1 MTGRRSS
8 TPAEQEPSTR
18 EKAAPRF
25 ADSQSQGAS
34 NMNAD
39 TRTTH
44 LAAGKAEERSW
55 TAVGSRAP
63 AAAPA
68 VMIFSSPPTPVSTEA
83 DRAAARESTDSDPE
97 QKRLQAHAGALR
109 SRLAQT
115 LDSLSQRKQAA
126 VDATHALISHPLPY
140 LLAGAGVLLTVIG
153 GSWLLARRARSHKKK
168 SRRVD
173 RLHALGELW
182 QHPERRSH
190 PYKGS
195 LIKEVGRG
203 AVVSASTYVL
213 TELAK
218 HGIAKLSHRL
228 QGGRR
233 REA

>member
-1 MTGRRSS
+1 MTGRRSG
-8 TPAEQEPSTR
+8 TPAEQEPSNR
-18 EKAAPRF
+18 EKAAPRY
-25 ADSQSQGAS
+25 ADSQSQGVS

-55 TAVGSRAP
+55 TAVDSRAP
-63 AAAPA
+63 VAAPA
-68 VMIFSSPPTPVSTEA
+68 VMTFSSPLTPVSTEA

-115 LDSLSQRKQAA
+115 LDSLSLRKQAA

-153 GSWLLARRARSHKKK
+153 GSWLLVRRVRSHKKK
-168 SRRVD
+168 PRMVD

-182 QHPERRSH
+182 QHPERMSH

-195 LIKEVGRG
+195 LIEAVGRG
-203 AVVSASTYVL
+203 VVVSVSTYVL
-213 TELAK
+213 TQLAE
-218 HGIAKLSHRL
+218 HGMAKLAHQR